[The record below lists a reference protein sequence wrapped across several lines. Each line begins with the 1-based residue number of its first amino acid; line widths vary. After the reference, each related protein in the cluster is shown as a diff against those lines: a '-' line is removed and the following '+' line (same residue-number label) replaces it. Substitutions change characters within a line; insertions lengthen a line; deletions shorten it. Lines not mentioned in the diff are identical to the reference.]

1 MPIGEIRQVTE
12 ATDQQ
17 PLKVKM
23 NNYNGV
29 ITNTHSTSSASAELD
44 VLYQNYKIIH
54 LDKWSNLSRYLDF
67 RFSVDLE
74 ELVKSV

>member
-12 ATDQQ
+12 ATDLQ
-17 PLKVKM
+17 PKKIKI

-29 ITNTHSTSSASAELD
+29 ITAPNPVSELD

-67 RFSVDLE
+67 RFSIDLD
-74 ELVKSV
+74 ELTKSI